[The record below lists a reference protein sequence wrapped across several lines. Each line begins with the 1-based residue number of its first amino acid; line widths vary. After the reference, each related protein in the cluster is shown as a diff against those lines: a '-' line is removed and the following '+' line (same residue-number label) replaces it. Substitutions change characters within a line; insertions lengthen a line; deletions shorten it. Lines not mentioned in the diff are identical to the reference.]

1 VRDYYSPVAE
11 FYEMVA
17 ARQATSSGP
26 ALAAALTGVDPSAG
40 PVVEI
45 GAGTGR
51 VTEIIAAALPS
62 ARIVAI
68 EPSTAMRAVLTSRV
82 AADDG
87 LRQRVTVVDAAAPDL
102 PLPATICA
110 AVVFGVA
117 GHLDEAAR
125 VRLWRLLRSRL
136 APGGVVVVELMGVR
150 RPREIPSALSIRD
163 SIGRHDYEWWVAG
176 SPAGNDLM
184 RFTTTWRV
192 YRSGQLVREVTDSYD
207 WHTIDGDRL
216 AHESGMV
223 SRPAAAVTGAG
234 APEVVVLATA

>member
-1 VRDYYSPVAE
+1 MRDYYSPVAE

-17 ARQATSSGP
+17 ARQAASSGP
-26 ALAAALTGVDPSAG
+26 ALAAALAGVDPTAG

-51 VTEIIAAALPS
+51 VTEIIATALPS
-62 ARIVAI
+62 ARITAI

-82 AADDG
+82 AADDT
-87 LRQRVTVVDAAAPDL
+87 LRERVTVVDAAAPDL

-117 GHLDEAAR
+117 GHLDEPAR
-125 VRLWRLLRSRL
+125 VRLWRRLRSRL

-150 RPREIPSALSIRD
+150 RPREIPPALSIRD

-176 SPAGNDLM
+176 SPAGGDLM

-192 YRSGQLVREVTDSYD
+192 YRAGRLVREVSDSYD
-207 WHTIDGDRL
+207 WHTLDGDQL
-216 AHESGMV
+216 ARESGLV

>member
-17 ARQATSSGP
+17 ARQAASSGP
-26 ALAAALTGVDPSAG
+26 ALAAVLAGVDPSAG
-40 PVVEI
+40 PVVEV

-51 VTEIIAAALPS
+51 VTEIIAAALPA
-62 ARIVAI
+62 ARIVAV
-68 EPSTAMRAVLTSRV
+68 EPSAAMRAVLTSRV
-82 AADDG
+82 ATDDT
-87 LRQRVTVVDAAAPDL
+87 LRRRVTVVDAAAPDL
-102 PLPATICA
+102 PLPPTICA

-117 GHLDEAAR
+117 GHLDEPAR
-125 VRLWRLLRSRL
+125 VRLWRRLRSRL

-150 RPREIPSALSIRD
+150 RPRDIAPALSIRD

-176 SPAGNDLM
+176 RPAGGDRM

-192 YRSGQLVREVTDSYD
+192 FRAGQLLREVTDSYD
-207 WHTIDGDRL
+207 WYTIDTGQL
-216 AHESGMV
+216 ARESGMV

-234 APEVVVLATA
+234 APEVVVLAAA